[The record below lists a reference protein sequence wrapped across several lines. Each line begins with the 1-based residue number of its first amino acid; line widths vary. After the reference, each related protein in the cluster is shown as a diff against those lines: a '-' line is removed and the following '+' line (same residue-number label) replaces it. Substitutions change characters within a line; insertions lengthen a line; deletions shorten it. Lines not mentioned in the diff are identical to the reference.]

1 MKRIVAALVGAAV
14 LALGTLGGTSAAR
27 ACDPPCCYDKPCCEY
42 KVVTCYETRCVPCT
56 ETVTCYDECGHS
68 YCKDVTV
75 YHKACVGRSRRSS
88 RSCRERVR
96 WRGGRPPPLTA
107 AVWRIILPCMNGP
120 TDEQLA
126 ETFQN
131 ALRQADGAF
140 WHLHER
146 HAPRLLA
153 FLRNR
158 STPDGDAEDVHQ
170 EVWLRVWRNLSGRFH
185 GGNFRAWLYEIA
197 RHCRLDWEPQA
208 ASSAR
213 LAVPFEEGE
222 VALPSEWTRPAP
234 GQIDEEQE
242 RREERMSRPAERP
255 A

>member
-1 MKRIVAALVGAAV
+1 M
-14 LALGTLGGTSAAR
+14 
-27 ACDPPCCYDKPCCEY
+27 D
-42 KVVTCYETRCVPCT
+42 
-56 ETVTCYDECGHS
+56 
-68 YCKDVTV
+68 
-75 YHKACVGRSRRSS
+75 
-88 RSCRERVR
+88 
-96 WRGGRPPPLTA
+96 
-107 AVWRIILPCMNGP
+107 GP

-131 ALRQADGAF
+131 AIRQADGAF
-140 WHLHER
+140 WQLHER

-170 EVWLRVWRNLSGRFH
+170 EVWLRVWRNLAARFH

-197 RHCRLDWEPQA
+197 RHCRLDWERKRFK
-208 ASSAR
+208 AR

-222 VALPSEWTRPAP
+222 SLPSEWTRPAP

-242 RREERMSRPAERP
+242 RREERKSALRNGLRELESRDPAAAAVVRARMAGRGYEEICQELHLRPEQAYKLFHQAKQHLRSCAERAVP
-255 A
+255 